1 MLTVIIKFFFY
12 RQECHFMGHYAYI
25 SMLVIVF
32 KKQQDG
38 SNGSY
43 SIPTQLSWDREFLSV
58 RKQSTT
64 TTLLD

>member
-1 MLTVIIKFFFY
+1 
-12 RQECHFMGHYAYI
+12 MGHYAYI